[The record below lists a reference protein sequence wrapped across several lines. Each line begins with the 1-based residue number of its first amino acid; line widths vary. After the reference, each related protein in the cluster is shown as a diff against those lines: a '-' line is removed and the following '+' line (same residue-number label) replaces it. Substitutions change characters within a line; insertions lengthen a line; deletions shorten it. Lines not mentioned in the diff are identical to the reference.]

1 MAKESVKVNVF
12 IRNYTVERKNK
23 RDGNSKSLRNNLQQG
38 IQKNSVQLSKA
49 RSDWLLTKG

>member
-1 MAKESVKVNVF
+1 MAKDSVKVNVF